1 MQTLY
6 NRVSKYH
13 PAFLSRGKG
22 IVVLKKI
29 ILFLAV
35 MGSSSLFAGFFPPTI
50 HTTVTTVDGNRVTL
64 ARPLPINGM
73 SGVVLHSFGK
83 GLQAITGILVQH
95 APGQATVRKGD
106 LLDHK
111 GLPTP
116 KSVAVPGD
124 KVIGG
129 YLYNNVLVLA
139 PNAATYSKITQSGGR
154 HWIHPDLYAAYLAR
168 EGDSTPSA
176 SNLAGF
182 AREAQVGLI
191 YIVQRGQA
199 ILFDPISG
207 RVVGKKAFQP
217 VGTEARYPFYTRF
230 SQIAGGL
237 FGGSG
242 KGDYYQSVGGIR

>member
-1 MQTLY
+1 MKKLMMTL
-6 NRVSKYH
+6 
-13 PAFLSRGKG
+13 
-22 IVVLKKI
+22 
-29 ILFLAV
+29 
-35 MGSSSLFAGFFPPTI
+35 SLTLMPLLAGFFPPTV
-50 HTTVTTVDGNRVTL
+50 HTTVTAVNGNEVTL
-64 ARPLPINGM
+64 ARPLPVNGM
-73 SGVVLHSFGK
+73 SGVVIHSFGK
-83 GLQAITGILVQH
+83 GLQAISGILVQH
-95 APGQATVRKGD
+95 SPGKATVRKGD

-139 PNAATYSKITQSGGR
+139 PNAETYSKITRSGGR
-154 HWIHPDLYAAYLAR
+154 FWIHPDLYAAYLAR

-182 AREAQVGLI
+182 AREAQVGLV
-191 YIVQRGQA
+191 YIVQKGQA
-199 ILFDPISG
+199 ILFDPISS
-207 RVVGKKAFQP
+207 RIVGKMAFQP
-217 VGTEARYPFYTRF
+217 VGSGAKYPFYTRF
-230 SQIAGGL
+230 SKISGGF